1 MDANRSPDPAWDAI
15 VALTQNIISQVHK
28 QDNNSLL
35 AQLDTRN
42 QKIRDYFHTI
52 KQHSER
58 LAGIEQRIADL
69 LALDERII
77 STCRAL
83 QCEVMLQL
91 GSARRADQGIKT
103 YAASQYDSSVG

>member
-1 MDANRSPDPAWDAI
+1 MDATRSPDPAWDAI
-15 VALTQNIISQVHK
+15 VAITQNIISQVHE
-28 QDNNSLL
+28 QDNTSLL

-42 QKIRDYFHTI
+42 QQIRDYFHTI
-52 KQHSER
+52 KQYSER
-58 LAGIEQRIADL
+58 LEGIEQRITDL

-91 GSARRADQGIKT
+91 NSARRAEHGVKE
-103 YAASQYDSSVG
+103 YSASQRVNS

>member
-1 MDANRSPDPAWDAI
+1 MDATRSPDPAWDAI
-15 VALTQNIISQVHK
+15 VAITQDIIGQVHK
-28 QDNNSLL
+28 QDNDSLL

-52 KQHSER
+52 KQYNER
-58 LAGIEQRIADL
+58 LDGIEQRITDL

-91 GSARRADQGIKT
+91 GSARRAERGVQE
-103 YAASQYDSSVG
+103 YAASQKVYY

>member
-1 MDANRSPDPAWDAI
+1 MDANRAPDPAWDAI
-15 VALTQNIISQVHK
+15 VAITHNIISQVHE
-28 QDNNSLL
+28 QDDTSLL

-42 QKIRDYFHTI
+42 QKIRNYFHTI

-58 LAGIEQRIADL
+58 LKDIEQRITDL

-83 QCEVMLQL
+83 QSEVMLQL
-91 GSARRADQGIKT
+91 NSARRADRGVKEYT
-103 YAASQYDSSVG
+103 ASQHVNS

>member
-1 MDANRSPDPAWDAI
+1 MDAIPSSDPAWNAI
-15 VALTQNIISQVHK
+15 VALTQNIITQVHK
-28 QDNNSLL
+28 QDNDSLM

-52 KQHSER
+52 EQHSER

-83 QCEVMLQL
+83 QSEAMLQL
-91 GSARRADQGIKT
+91 NSARRADHGIKA
-103 YAASQYDSSVG
+103 YAGNQYDSSLG